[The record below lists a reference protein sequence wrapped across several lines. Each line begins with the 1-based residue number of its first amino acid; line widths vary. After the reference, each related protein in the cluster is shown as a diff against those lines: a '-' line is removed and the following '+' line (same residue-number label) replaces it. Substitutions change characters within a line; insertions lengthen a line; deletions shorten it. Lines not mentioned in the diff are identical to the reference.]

1 MCSADSGI
9 ICGASETD
17 YRRSGS
23 RRSQVNKIG
32 FEKRA
37 KDALF
42 FGFTK
47 GPMIL
52 KKREA
57 KEDEAGAYLVGRK
70 KKEYNNIVKN
80 DFGI

>member
-1 MCSADSGI
+1 
-9 ICGASETD
+9 
-17 YRRSGS
+17 
-23 RRSQVNKIG
+23 
-32 FEKRA
+32 
-37 KDALF
+37 
-42 FGFTK
+42 
-47 GPMIL
+47 MIL